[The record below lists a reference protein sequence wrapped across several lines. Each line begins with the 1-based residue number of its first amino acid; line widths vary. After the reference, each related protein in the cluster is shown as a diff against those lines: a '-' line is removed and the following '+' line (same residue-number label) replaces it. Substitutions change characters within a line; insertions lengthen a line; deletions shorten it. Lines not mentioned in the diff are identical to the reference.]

1 MSLIKMEDAINIV
14 VVVVTIIVNII
25 INHILP
31 VFYILLAIVLISSVG
46 VT

>member
-1 MSLIKMEDAINIV
+1 MSLTKIEDAINIV
-14 VVVVTIIVNII
+14 VFVVTIIVNIT

>member
-1 MSLIKMEDAINIV
+1 MSLIKMEDAINI